1 MDCEFCKKEFS
12 TKGNLIAH
20 QKSAKYCLSIQGK
33 ENNDFKC
40 DFCQKT
46 FTVQKILNEHIHA
59 CKEKKKKDEENIQ
72 NKYAE
77 TIKSIKKLEKENERL
92 KKQNEIYD
100 QKTANYV
107 EKNTEKDHQIS
118 ELKNTISKLEQQL
131 EKQKHE
137 YEAKLEKFENAV
149 IATATDRNPTTITYN
164 TNNTN
169 NTNSNNTT
177 NNGFLNL
184 SKEFIEPILR
194 QKLTFADARRGQ
206 KGLANMVVNNL
217 LKDEEGQLRYRCK
230 DTARQNFEFID
241 ENGDTK
247 KDVHATK
254 LIQAL
259 IDSKVEKIA
268 GEVGHNEWKD
278 DDEKFKVHNE
288 KVTEIVTLSKD
299 NSAFRSELTAL
310 TS

>member
-1 MDCEFCKKEFS
+1 
-12 TKGNLIAH
+12 
-20 QKSAKYCLSIQGK
+20 
-33 ENNDFKC
+33 
-40 DFCQKT
+40 
-46 FTVQKILNEHIHA
+46 
-59 CKEKKKKDEENIQ
+59 
-72 NKYAE
+72 
-77 TIKSIKKLEKENERL
+77 
-92 KKQNEIYD
+92 
-100 QKTANYV
+100 
-107 EKNTEKDHQIS
+107 
-118 ELKNTISKLEQQL
+118 
-131 EKQKHE
+131 
-137 YEAKLEKFENAV
+137 
-149 IATATDRNPTTITYN
+149 
-164 TNNTN
+164 
-169 NTNSNNTT
+169 
-177 NNGFLNL
+177 
-184 SKEFIEPILR
+184 
-194 QKLTFADARRGQ
+194 
-206 KGLANMVVNNL
+206 MVVNNL